1 MNKNYYAVIMA
12 GGVGSRFWPIST
24 QQFPKQFHDMLG
36 TGSTLIQKT
45 VNRFETLIPSEN
57 ILIATNQSYENIV
70 KQQLPEITTKQ
81 ILLEPAMRNTA
92 PCILY
97 SAFKIYEENP
107 NGILIIAPS
116 DHWIE
121 DEVEFIKNVQTAFDF
136 CAENDALLTLGIK
149 PSEPNTGYGYIKF
162 NPSKNTI
169 KKVTDFTEKPNLET
183 AEQFLKSGDY
193 LWNAGIFVWSAKSIL
208 KAFKTHL
215 PEMHTLFSKGK
226 NNYNKA
232 SETDFIETNYALSEN
247 ISIDF
252 GIMEKAEN
260 VYILPVE
267 FGWNDLGTWGSLY
280 HKLTK
285 DKDQNATVG
294 GNVIYRDS
302 KNNMVR
308 TQSGKRVVIQ
318 GLKDFIVIEKE
329 DVLLIC
335 PKNKEQEIKQIT
347 LAVKTE
353 FGEEFV

>member
-36 TGSTLIQKT
+36 TGSSLIQKT
-45 VNRFETLIPSEN
+45 VNRFETLIPSKN
-57 ILIATNQSYENIV
+57 ILIATNKIYENIITE
-70 KQQLPEITTKQ
+70 QLPAITTKQ

-97 SAFKIYEENP
+97 SAFKIYNENP
-107 NGILIIAPS
+107 EGILIIAPS

-121 DEVEFIKNVQTAFDF
+121 DEHEFLNNVQTAFNF

-162 NPSKNTI
+162 SPSENAI

-193 LWNAGIFVWSAKSIL
+193 LWNSGIFVWSAKSIL
-208 KAFKTHL
+208 KAFEAHL
-215 PEMHTLFSKGK
+215 PEMHALFSKGQ
-226 NNYNKA
+226 NSYNKT
-232 SETDFIETNYALSEN
+232 SENDFIEKNYAFSEN
-247 ISIDF
+247 VSIDF

-280 HKLTK
+280 NKLTK

-302 KNNMVR
+302 KNNIVR

-318 GLKDFIVIEKE
+318 GLNDFIVIEKD
-329 DVLLIC
+329 DVILIC

-347 LAVKTE
+347 SAVKAE
-353 FGEEFV
+353 FGADFV